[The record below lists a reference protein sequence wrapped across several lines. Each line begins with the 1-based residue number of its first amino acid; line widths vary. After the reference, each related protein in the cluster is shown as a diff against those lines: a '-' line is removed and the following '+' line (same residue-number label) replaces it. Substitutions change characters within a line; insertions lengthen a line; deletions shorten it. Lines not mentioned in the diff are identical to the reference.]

1 MRKIK
6 FVVKDDNCKERLR
19 YIPGY
24 YFPSMFKI
32 KKIELCSA
40 SQNMYPIPIKCS
52 FEELNCNDEQRLQWR
67 IEEFGEWGYE
77 CEDYPLCYIMQ
88 EILPNMYHC

>member
-6 FVVKDDNCKERLR
+6 FVVKDDNCEERLR

-32 KKIELCSA
+32 KNIELCSA

-52 FEELNCNDEQRLQWR
+52 FEKLNCNDEQRLQWR
-67 IEEFGEWGYE
+67 IEEFCEWGYE
-77 CEDYPLCYIMQ
+77 CEDYPLCYIVHR
-88 EILPNMYHC
+88 LAFYL